1 MLTSDHLPSTL
12 AGCPPSPATR
22 SEERQRAIGRRVQHE
37 RMRADLTRLDLV
49 DRAGV
54 DRITLQRIEAGT
66 TDARLSW
73 LLRIAG
79 ALAIPLADLVRE

>member
-1 MLTSDHLPSTL
+1 
-12 AGCPPSPATR
+12 
-22 SEERQRAIGRRVQHE
+22 
-37 RMRADLTRLDLV
+37 MRADLTRLDLV

-79 ALAIPLADLVRE
+79 ALAIPLADLVRD

>member
-1 MLTSDHLPSTL
+1 M
-12 AGCPPSPATR
+12 PAQQHDPIR
-22 SEERQRAIGRRVQHE
+22 ERQRAIGRRVQHE
-37 RMRADLTRLDLV
+37 RMRANLTQLDLV
-49 DRAGV
+49 DRAGI

-79 ALAIPLADLVRE
+79 AIGVPLADLVRE

>member
-1 MLTSDHLPSTL
+1 
-12 AGCPPSPATR
+12 
-22 SEERQRAIGRRVQHE
+22 
-37 RMRADLTRLDLV
+37 MRANLTQLDLV
-49 DRAGV
+49 DRAGI

-79 ALAIPLADLVRE
+79 AIGVPLADLVRE